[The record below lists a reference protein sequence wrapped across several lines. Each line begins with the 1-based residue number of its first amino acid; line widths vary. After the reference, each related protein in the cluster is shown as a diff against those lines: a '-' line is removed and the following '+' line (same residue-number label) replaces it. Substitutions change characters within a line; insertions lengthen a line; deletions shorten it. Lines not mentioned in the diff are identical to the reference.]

1 MLIYACISSHGY
13 GHAAR
18 SAAVLVELA
27 ALRPHWRLVLSTA
40 VAESFLTLAM
50 GKVPFERRPC
60 PWDVGVIQA
69 DALGADPAATLEG
82 LERLERELP
91 QRLAQEAAWMRAQN
105 VPLLVLADVPPAAAL
120 LAERVGA
127 PLVWLAS
134 FGWEAIYGPM
144 GPAFTPW
151 AERCLELYRRGGL
164 LLACPLAMPM
174 HWGVPVV
181 PLGLTSS
188 RPRLELASLAQELR
202 LPSERS
208 SVVMV
213 SFGGL
218 GLDLEP
224 GLLSLWPDHVF
235 ISPEAGVARAPNGRI
250 LPTAVRPLDLLPLV
264 GRWISKPGYSTFC
277 EALSQQV
284 GLHLVH
290 REGFA
295 EAPVLERALQ
305 RHGWHRLL
313 SQEQFRCGE
322 WQLDQPLL
330 PPQEGPLAS
339 DGAAEAARALVGVM
353 EG

>member
-1 MLIYACISSHGY
+1 
-13 GHAAR
+13 
-18 SAAVLVELA
+18 
-27 ALRPHWRLVLSTA
+27 
-40 VAESFLTLAM
+40 
-50 GKVPFERRPC
+50 
-60 PWDVGVIQA
+60 
-69 DALGADPAATLEG
+69 
-82 LERLERELP
+82 
-91 QRLAQEAAWMRAQN
+91 
-105 VPLLVLADVPPAAAL
+105 
-120 LAERVGA
+120 
-127 PLVWLAS
+127 
-134 FGWEAIYGPM
+134 
-144 GPAFTPW
+144 
-151 AERCLELYRRGGL
+151 
-164 LLACPLAMPM
+164 
-174 HWGVPVV
+174 
-181 PLGLTSS
+181 
-188 RPRLELASLAQELR
+188 
-202 LPSERS
+202 
-208 SVVMV
+208 
-213 SFGGL
+213 
-218 GLDLEP
+218 
-224 GLLSLWPDHVF
+224 VF